1 MRYLA
6 MADVEGRLAWRKSEQ
21 VGSRPQLVVKE
32 VRLLEVEDVPDV
44 LGEID
49 AIEEERQTDREEEWR
64 KEQEEVGR

>member
-1 MRYLA
+1 

-21 VGSRPQLVVKE
+21 AGRRPQLVVKV
-32 VRLLEVEDVPDV
+32 VRLIEVEDVPDV

-49 AIEEERQTDREEEWR
+49 AIEEERQTDREEEMR

>member
-1 MRYLA
+1 

>member
-1 MRYLA
+1 

-21 VGSRPQLVVKE
+21 AGSRPQLVVKV
-32 VRLLEVEDVPDV
+32 VRLIEVEDVPDV

-49 AIEEERQTDREEEWR
+49 AIEEERQTDREEERR

>member
-1 MRYLA
+1 

-49 AIEEERQTDREEEWR
+49 AIEEERQTNREEEWR